1 MFANQEK
8 NFAVKRP
15 GANVDRP
22 PRISSPSPNRSS
34 GRTPIEIGAHG
45 PRATNFSMSPWVHLV
60 FWCKEGKFEI
70 KKLGWGAEIGPTPSQ
85 IDCKSGFECGQSR
98 SVDDGAISIRHCRR
112 CHSSVCRPM
121 IDRKS
126 AIHFVQQ
133 TRHHIRLRFGLKQSQ
148 KKGPHFSKLLIDS
161 DSWRN
166 DDLGLPSIISYVKLT
181 L

>member
-1 MFANQEK
+1 MLTIRLEYP
-8 NFAVKRP
+8 VRP
-15 GANVDRP
+15 SNH
-22 PRISSPSPNRSS
+22 S
-34 GRTPIEIGAHG
+34 GRASIEIGAHG
-45 PRATNFSMSPWVHLV
+45 PRATDFSMSRWVHLV

-133 TRHHIRLRFGLKQSQ
+133 RQREQHHIRLRFGPKQSH
-148 KKGPHFSKLLIDS
+148 KEWPHFSKFQIKLDS
-161 DSWRN
+161 RGES
-166 DDLGLPSIISYVKLT
+166 
-181 L
+181 